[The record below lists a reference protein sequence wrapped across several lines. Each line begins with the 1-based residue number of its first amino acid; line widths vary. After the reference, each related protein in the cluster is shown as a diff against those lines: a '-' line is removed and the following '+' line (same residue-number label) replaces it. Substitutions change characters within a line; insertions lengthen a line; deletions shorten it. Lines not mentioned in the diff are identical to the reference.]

1 MTGAGFGRFLAV
13 VAAVLF
19 LTAIPAIGYVLA
31 VVAAL
36 GSWLVSR
43 VRGRGRS

>member
-1 MTGAGFGRFLAV
+1 VTGAGFGRFLAV
-13 VAAVLF
+13 VAVVLF

-36 GSWLVSR
+36 GSWIVSR
-43 VRGRGRS
+43 VRARGRS